1 MRRASAI
8 VRGLIWYCVPPDG
21 KAVATNSD
29 DERESEPFGPIVS
42 RSPAVVSTFSV
53 GGSPR
58 SLEISI
64 SKQSG
69 SNCAASAASQLSPI
83 LLLQSRQRKPAA
95 KGGGNQVLFRIG
107 LCGDR
112 FLTEDTRSYEAP
124 LFFHERIDILGIGQG
139 AISGNLVVSR
149 CSALPCEASHPYTRQ
164 DGGP

>member
-53 GGSPR
+53 GGSPP
-58 SLEISI
+58 SPEKYI

-83 LLLQSRQRKPAA
+83 LLLQSRQRKPDIF
-95 KGGGNQVLFRIG
+95 FRPP
-107 LCGDR
+107 R
-112 FLTEDTRSYEAP
+112 AV
-124 LFFHERIDILGIGQG
+124 GI
-139 AISGNLVVSR
+139 R
-149 CSALPCEASHPYTRQ
+149 CSSESVSAVIVFSQRTR
-164 DGGP
+164 GPTRRPFSSTSESTF